1 MVRFSE
7 WAKLSLLQLPFK
19 SAAEEHQ
26 LIQIFPN
33 PAANTFTVE
42 GVSEG
47 GYITMVNALSEI
59 VYSTIV
65 TDGAVRINT
74 TTLHNGIYQLIL
86 EDKGSISTQKIMI
99 VH

>member
-1 MVRFSE
+1 
-7 WAKLSLLQLPFK
+7 
-19 SAAEEHQ
+19 
-26 LIQIFPN
+26 
-33 PAANTFTVE
+33 
-42 GVSEG
+42 
-47 GYITMVNALSEI
+47 MVNALGEI

-65 TDGAVRINT
+65 TDGAIRINT

>member
-1 MVRFSE
+1 M
-7 WAKLSLLQLPFK
+7 
-19 SAAEEHQ
+19 
-26 LIQIFPN
+26 
-33 PAANTFTVE
+33 
-42 GVSEG
+42 SEG
-47 GYITMVNALSEI
+47 GYITMVNALGEI

-65 TDGAVRINT
+65 TDGAIRINT